1 LVGVATLVPRGGGG
15 LWMARVIVVGGGVG
29 GLAAALA
36 LSQRGHQVRILERD
50 ATPLPA
56 SPVEAFERWDRRGAP
71 QVWHSHAFLA
81 RLRNLLLARAP
92 EVLEAL
98 HAHGAYDLRFADYLP
113 PTIVDRRPDP
123 GDAELT
129 LFACRRIT
137 FEWVLRRRVLE
148 AREVGWQGGVEVLG
162 LAAEREK
169 ATDLPRVVG
178 VRARAVDAERVF
190 DADLVV
196 DASGRRSRLPH
207 WLAAIGAAPVEE
219 QREECG
225 IFYCSRF
232 YRLRPGASPPAQQG
246 VVGADL
252 GYMKFGIFPGDSGL
266 FSITLAASLGDQP
279 MRAILRE
286 APFEAAARAL
296 PATREWILP
305 ARSEAVSGVRAMAK
319 LVNRRRRF
327 VRDGRPLALG
337 VYAIGDAA
345 VCTNPLYG
353 RGCALAFVHAF
364 ALADVLR
371 EAEHDARTAALAF
384 DEATRRELEPWYR
397 SARDQ
402 DREARE
408 LADLEMRGENRPS
421 PSAPAGDA
429 VDPKAF
435 LRSVFRD
442 GLVPALRSD
451 VVVVRAFM
459 RVFNLLAAPDAML
472 RDPDVI
478 GRVLA
483 AWRERDRRVP
493 EELPGPER
501 HAMLELLAQAA

>member
-1 LVGVATLVPRGGGG
+1 
-15 LWMARVIVVGGGVG
+15 MAQVIVVGGGVG

-36 LSQRGHQVRILERD
+36 LLQQGHRVRILERD

-56 SPVEAFERWDRRGAP
+56 SAVEAFERWDRRGAP

-81 RLRNLLLARAP
+81 RLRNLLRDRAP
-92 EVLEAL
+92 EVLAAL

-113 PTIVDRRPDP
+113 PAITDREPDP
-123 GDAELT
+123 GDADLT

-148 AREVGWQGGVEVLG
+148 APEVCWEGGVEVLG
-162 LAAEREK
+162 LAAERDV
-169 ATDLPRVVG
+169 ATGLPRVVG
-178 VRARAVDAERVF
+178 VRGRAGGIERVF
-190 DADLVV
+190 EADLVV
-196 DASGRRSRLPH
+196 DASGRRSRLPR

-219 QREECG
+219 QQEECG

-232 YRLRPGASPPAQQG
+232 YRLRPGASPPEPQG

-266 FSITLAASLGDQP
+266 FSITLAAALDDRP

-305 ARSEAVSGVRAMAK
+305 SRSEPTSGVRAMAR

-327 VRDGRPLALG
+327 VRDGAPLALG

-371 EAEHDARTAALAF
+371 TAGDDAYAAALAF
-384 DEATRRELEPWYR
+384 DEVTRRELEPWYR
-397 SARDQ
+397 AARDQ

-408 LADLEMRGENRPS
+408 LAELEARGES
-421 PSAPAGDA
+421 PGAVAASGQA

-435 LRSVFRD
+435 LRSVLRE
-442 GLVPALRSD
+442 GLVPALRTD
-451 VVVVRAFM
+451 IVVVRAFM
-459 RVFNLLAAPDAML
+459 RVFNLLAAPDALL
-472 RDPDVI
+472 RDPDVM

-483 AWRERDRRVP
+483 AWRERDRRAP

-501 HAMLELLAQAA
+501 SAMLALLAQAA

>member
-1 LVGVATLVPRGGGG
+1 
-15 LWMARVIVVGGGVG
+15 MARVIVVGGGVG

-36 LSQRGHQVRILERD
+36 LGQRGHRVQILEGD
-50 ATPLPA
+50 AMPLPA
-56 SPVEAFERWDRRGAP
+56 SPVDAFERWDRRGAP

-81 RLRNLLLARAP
+81 RLRNLLVARAP

-98 HAHGAYDLRFADYLP
+98 HAHGAYDLRFGDYLP
-113 PTIVDRRPDP
+113 PTIVDRTPQR

-129 LFACRRIT
+129 LFACRRLT
-137 FEWVLRRRVLE
+137 FEWVLRRRVLT
-148 AREVGWQGGVEVLG
+148 AREVSWQGGVEVLG
-162 LAAEREK
+162 LAAERGAAGEP
-169 ATDLPRVVG
+169 PRVVG
-178 VRARAVDAERVF
+178 VRARTDGAERVF

-196 DASGRRSRLPH
+196 DASGRRSRLPR
-207 WLAAIGAAPVEE
+207 WLAAIGADPVEE
-219 QREECG
+219 QQEECG

-266 FSITLAASLGDQP
+266 FSITLAASLDDPP

-296 PATREWILP
+296 PATREWTLP
-305 ARSEAVSGVRAMAK
+305 ARSEPVTEVRAMAK

-327 VRDGRPLALG
+327 VRDARPLALG

-364 ALADVLR
+364 ALADVLA
-371 EAEHDARTAALAF
+371 EAASDERGAALAF
-384 DEATRRELEPWYR
+384 DEVTRRELEPWYR
-397 SARDQ
+397 AARDQ

-408 LADLEMRGENRPS
+408 LADLEARAGQCAPTPPPRTGEV
-421 PSAPAGDA
+421 

-442 GLVPALRSD
+442 GLLPALRSD
-451 VVVVRAFM
+451 IVVVRAFL
-459 RVFNLLAAPDAML
+459 RVFNLLDPPDAML
-472 RDPDVI
+472 QDPDVV
-478 GRVLA
+478 GRVVH
-483 AWRERDRRVP
+483 AWRERDQRAP
-493 EELPGPER
+493 EPLPGPER
-501 HAMLELLAQAA
+501 NAMLDLLARAA

>member
-1 LVGVATLVPRGGGG
+1 
-15 LWMARVIVVGGGVG
+15 MARVIVAGGGVA

-36 LSQRGHQVRILERD
+36 LSQDGHAVSVLERD

-92 EVLEAL
+92 HVLEAL
-98 HAHGAYDLRFADYLP
+98 YAHGAYDLRFADYLP
-113 PTIVDRRPDP
+113 PTLVDRTPDP
-123 GDAELT
+123 GDEQLT

-137 FEWVLRRRVLE
+137 FEWVLRQCVLASRRVAWE
-148 AREVGWQGGVEVLG
+148 GGVEVLG
-162 LAAEREK
+162 LSAERDA
-169 ATDLPRVVG
+169 ATGLPRAVG
-178 VRARAVDAERVF
+178 VRTPSGASERTRQ
-190 DADLVV
+190 ADLVV
-196 DASGRRSRLPH
+196 DASGRRSRLPQ

-219 QREECG
+219 QQEECG

-252 GYMKFGIFPGDSGL
+252 GYMKFGIFPGDGGI
-266 FSITLAASLGDQP
+266 FSITLAASLDDDP

-296 PATREWILP
+296 PATREWIDP
-305 ARSEAVSGVRAMAK
+305 ARAEPISAVRAMAK

-327 VRDGRPLALG
+327 VRDGAPLALG
-337 VYAIGDAA
+337 VHAIGDAA
-345 VCTNPLYG
+345 LCTNPLYG

-371 EAEHDARTAALAF
+371 AAGGDARAAALDF
-384 DEATRRELEPWYR
+384 DAATRRELEPWYR
-397 SARDQ
+397 AARDQ
-402 DREARE
+402 DREARATAE
-408 LADLEMRGENRPS
+408 AERAGTAREPREPS
-421 PSAPAGDA
+421 V
-429 VDPKAF
+429 VDPKDF
-435 LRSVFRD
+435 LRSVMRE
-442 GLVPALRSD
+442 GLVPALRTD
-451 VVVVRAFM
+451 IAVVRAFM
-459 RVFNLLAAPDAML
+459 RVFNLLAAPDALL
-472 RDPDVI
+472 RDADVI

-483 AWRERDRRVP
+483 AWRERDSRPP
-493 EELPGPER
+493 EPLPGPER
-501 HAMLELLAQAA
+501 DAMLEVLARAA